1 MLTRLAL
8 GHLDC
13 DIGFVDSIL
22 LVIVIFLIN
31 INFIFFII
39 FAVLL
44 LVSERSAGF
53 LFGLIFLQM
62 FEVVFK
68 VILVIFFELNF
79 VEVLN
84 KSLLFFSLSSSL
96 RLLLSLYR

>member
-1 MLTRLAL
+1 MLARLAL
-8 GHLDC
+8 SDLDS
-13 DIGFVDSIL
+13 DVRFVDSVL
-22 LVIVIFLIN
+22 LVII
-31 INFIFFII
+31 
-39 FAVLL
+39 VLL
-44 LVSERSAGF
+44 VNVDFVLLIVFPLFLFVGERSAGF

-68 VILVIFFELNF
+68 VILVIFFELDF

-84 KSLLFFSLSSSL
+84 KSLLFFPLSSSL

>member
-1 MLTRLAL
+1 
-8 GHLDC
+8 
-13 DIGFVDSIL
+13 
-22 LVIVIFLIN
+22 
-31 INFIFFII
+31 
-39 FAVLL
+39 
-44 LVSERSAGF
+44 
-53 LFGLIFLQM
+53 M